1 MADRIVMGYWDCP
14 YCDEK
19 GILGTSRE
27 CPHCGKPRG
36 SDTKFYMKSRTHE
49 EVVENGEYVSREQA
63 RKKGKGADW
72 LCSYCGSYNPG
83 TEKIC
88 KGCGHE
94 RDEEDKS
101 YFEVKKEQMAS
112 SEHLVKQ
119 TPDRKM
125 QPVKPAG
132 SKKKSGLVFFIG
144 LAGVLFWLGVLVYI
158 GMPKT
163 KSIVVLEKLWEYNV
177 NVEKYQH
184 VQESDWE
191 LPEKAEEVTSKREVH
206 HYRQV
211 LDHYETKTRTY
222 QERVQSGSHTEYTYS
237 DNGDGT
243 FTEHAHT
250 VPDYEYVTKTEEYQ
264 DPVYIS
270 VPVYK
275 KKYYY
280 KIWRWKPFR
289 DVTTSGKNNDPYF
302 GELKLKDKE
311 REGEKTK
318 KYSVKARKKDKEE
331 KKVYT
336 VTEEMWKKIRVD
348 KEIKVKMSGGKIV
361 ELVE

>member
-1 MADRIVMGYWDCP
+1 MADKIVMGYWDCP

-19 GILGTSRE
+19 GILGTLRE

-36 SDTKFYMKSRTHE
+36 NDTKFYMKSQTHE
-49 EVVENGEYVSREQA
+49 EIVKNGEYVSEEQA
-63 RKKGKGADW
+63 QKKGKGADW
-72 LCSYCGSYNPG
+72 LCSYCGSYNSS

-94 RDEEDKS
+94 RDSEDKT
-101 YFEVKKEQMAS
+101 YFEVKKEAQAPTGG
-112 SEHLVKQ
+112 LKKVNAKQ
-119 TPDRKM
+119 PV
-125 QPVKPAG
+125 QPVK
-132 SKKKSGLVFFIG
+132 SKSKSRLAFFIG
-144 LAGVLFWLGVLVYI
+144 LAGVLFWLGVLVFI
-158 GMPKT
+158 GSPKKRT
-163 KSIVVLEKLWEYNV
+163 IVISEKLWEYNV
-177 NVEKYQH
+177 NVEKYQY
-184 VQESDWE
+184 VSESDWE
-191 LPEKAEEVTSKREVH
+191 LPDKAEEVTSKKEIH
-206 HYRQV
+206 HYKQV

-264 DPVYIS
+264 DPVYVS

-280 KIWRWKPFR
+280 KIWRWKPYR

-318 KYSVKARKKDKEE
+318 KYSVKARIKDKKE

-336 VTEEMWKKIRVD
+336 VTEKMWKKMRVD
-348 KEIKVKMSGGKIV
+348 KEIKVKMTDDEIV